1 MLLKGVQ
8 REPRAPQDS
17 PGGLHPRLLQP
28 GCRAAP
34 AASPLPSGHGG
45 GSAPSGRG
53 RRGHGPAGRGTR
65 VPWLAGSG
73 PAPARLEMP
82 PPFGFIANRAAAL
95 GAMPGKGGSGVAQ
108 RLKQPDRNSS
118 PQCWGSPIHQGAARG
133 ASAPHP
139 PERAQAGA
147 APSHL
152 SVPAG
157 SSTLLPPRSPC
168 AGSGRAS
175 TSPGPSRSPSKE
187 RPEGCSPTPRGCSPA
202 PVSRQ
207 QQLLAPLLPRPRLAP
222 RRGLLS
228 PPGTPPQKLTR
239 SCAPAP
245 GTEHRGG
252 VPAQHRTRPADPP
265 PIPRGSHAPGCTPW
279 LRGAPRAPP
288 ARGPTRAR
296 RSSAAPPRAGGRGR
310 PAGSAGSAPA
320 QAAQRYRQRYRYR
333 HRRVPPPPPAMC
345 GRRARKFSSSRPAR
359 PCPRSLRGPATGP
372 PERGRT
378 LTSRGP
384 GAEIQGCQPL
394 LALGTRRGSDS
405 GAGASGAVAD
415 KAISQQRFPAKRRHT

>member
-65 VPWLAGSG
+65 VPWLVGSG

-187 RPEGCSPTPRGCSPA
+187 RPEGCSPTPRGCSPT

-265 PIPRGSHAPGCTPW
+265 PPHPAGLARTWMYAMAPRGSAGTFRPRPHPRPPQQRGTAPGGGTGAARGQRR
-279 LRGAPRAPP
+279 LRARARQRSGTGSDTGTGTGGSRRPRRRCAGGGRGNSAAPARPGP
-288 ARGPTRAR
+288 ARGA
-296 RSSAAPPRAGGRGR
+296 
-310 PAGSAGSAPA
+310 SAGPQQVRPSAGE
-320 QAAQRYRQRYRYR
+320 
-333 HRRVPPPPPAMC
+333 H
-345 GRRARKFSSSRPAR
+345 
-359 PCPRSLRGPATGP
+359 
-372 PERGRT
+372 
-378 LTSRGP
+378 
-384 GAEIQGCQPL
+384 
-394 LALGTRRGSDS
+394 
-405 GAGASGAVAD
+405 
-415 KAISQQRFPAKRRHT
+415 